1 MASKTLTAIMKHWT
15 AEFPPTENPIGL
27 PFNIE
32 AFCRENDQAL
42 REAKARGRSAGM
54 ERAAK
59 ICDEQAKYDRR
70 YCNEG
75 YLLKSV
81 LQIASDHI
89 RADDKGK

>member
-42 REAKARGRSAGM
+42 REAEARGM
-54 ERAAK
+54 ERAAG
-59 ICDEQAKYDRR
+59 IAEMIADTATGSLARGPRTVAGRIRQAAK
-70 YCNEG
+70 
-75 YLLKSV
+75 
-81 LQIASDHI
+81 
-89 RADDKGK
+89 ADT